1 LQEGFESLWGNS
13 IIGLPVIT
21 RFQNMIKNNK
31 FVRGKKMKSLIHRI
45 PKKKKDK
52 TVKGTIKQVE

>member
-1 LQEGFESLWGNS
+1 
-13 IIGLPVIT
+13 
-21 RFQNMIKNNK
+21 MIKNNK